1 VHARIAGQSTDI
13 DQSRSEGML
22 EQHGFAACLFDMDGT
37 LTNSV
42 AAAERVWSQWAE
54 GKEMEVGERNHG

>member
-1 VHARIAGQSTDI
+1 
-13 DQSRSEGML
+13 ML